1 MGTKRILGYLAKFWV
16 NGHCLSEKCRNFG
29 VFMSF
34 WPCQEWKTFSKCH
47 KSQYFCICT
56 YKYQIFWLFKWFL
69 HFQSQ
74 SDSRV
79 SAVHS
84 SCPVPTWCF
93 FKASKSSIKQPNIFF
108 YPKFL
113 EFFLPLKTPLK
124 VKNSNLSESPFFLG
138 HPVSSLVTSLPGS
151 FLQSAIQSSYQY
163 C

>member
-1 MGTKRILGYLAKFWV
+1 MDIVHQKKVEILVFLRAYGNVKNGKLFQNVIKVNTFAYAHINIKYFDFSNDFYIFSRKVTLELA
-16 NGHCLSEKCRNFG
+16 LSIHPVLFLRDA
-29 VFMSF
+29 
-34 WPCQEWKTFSKCH
+34 FSKRQNQA
-47 KSQYFCICT
+47 SNNL
-56 YKYQIFWLFKWFL
+56 IF
-69 HFQSQ
+69 
-74 SDSRV
+74 
-79 SAVHS
+79 
-84 SCPVPTWCF
+84 
-93 FKASKSSIKQPNIFF
+93 FF

>member
-1 MGTKRILGYLAKFWV
+1 MGTKKILGCLAKFWV

-69 HFQSQ
+69 HFLNWQTYKN
-74 SDSRV
+74 SRKMEDFEQNK
-79 SAVHS
+79 VHLLKILLNN
-84 SCPVPTWCF
+84 P
-93 FKASKSSIKQPNIFF
+93 IFF
-108 YPKFL
+108 LFPKFL
-113 EFFLPLKTPLK
+113 ELSFTPKNTPPKVRNSKLDKRSIFFGTPC
-124 VKNSNLSESPFFLG
+124 S
-138 HPVSSLVTSLPGS
+138 
-151 FLQSAIQSSYQY
+151 